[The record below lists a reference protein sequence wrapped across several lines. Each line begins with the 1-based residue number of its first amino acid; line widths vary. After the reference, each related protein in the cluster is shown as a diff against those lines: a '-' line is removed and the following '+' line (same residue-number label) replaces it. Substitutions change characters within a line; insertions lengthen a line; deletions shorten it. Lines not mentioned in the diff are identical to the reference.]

1 VSRID
6 VEAEDATRLAGN
18 DGDIPGLIAKPSLDH
33 IVVGGGILEPVRHQ
47 LPNRVLGRGITIRP
61 AAGTDHPM
69 LMPNRVMQW
78 QDGKAKPGILHRKIE
93 DSMSQD

>member
-1 VSRID
+1 LRNH
-6 VEAEDATRLAGN
+6 RY
-18 DGDIPGLIAKPSLDH
+18 

-47 LPNRVLGRGITIRP
+47 LPNRVLGRGIAIGP
-61 AAGTDHPM
+61 ATGTGHPV
-69 LMPNRVMQW
+69 LMPNRVMQR

>member
-1 VSRID
+1 VS
-6 VEAEDATRLAGN
+6 
-18 DGDIPGLIAKPSLDH
+18 
-33 IVVGGGILEPVRHQ
+33 
-47 LPNRVLGRGITIRP
+47 NRVLGRGIAIRP
-61 AAGTDHPM
+61 ATGTDHPL